1 MSSRGQPL
9 RYLAR
14 NKSLTNDARASVFL
28 SLFFER
34 REKNNSIDYFHSA
47 QLDYYREVNLHC

>member
-1 MSSRGQPL
+1 MSSRKQPL
-9 RYLAR
+9 RYPAR

-34 REKNNSIDYFHSA
+34 RENSIDYFHSA